1 MIKVGNSYRYSGCLH
16 LHTTHSDGSKPLSQI
31 IPIAQREKLDFLLVT
46 DHMTIAAREEGLQGW
61 HDSLLVGIG
70 YEHNDPADTHH
81 YLIFGSSKTY
91 APSLSAQGYVS
102 AAKSE
107 NALGIIAHPDE
118 VRRKKKYPPYPWTDW
133 SVEGFDGIEIWN
145 QMSEWTERVTNWNI
159 LPSGLHQPWSLI
171 RPPAATLARWDE
183 RAQNGKCV
191 GVAGADAHAFRVMI
205 GPFTLHVFPYRKHFR
220 ALRTVVHLTEPLSQD
235 AETAL
240 RQLYEAIRAGQV
252 WFGNRLYGGFE
263 NSKIE
268 LNSSR
273 ENDKVSQQV
282 KLTSDLQ
289 FQIAIP
295 RVATLRIIKDGTCIQ
310 ESEGDK
316 LNFPVTE
323 IGSYRIE
330 CWLGERAWFF
340 TNHFRVVA

>member
-159 LPSGLHQPWSLI
+159 LPSGLHQSWSLI

-235 AETAL
+235 SHVAL

-252 WFGNRLYGGFE
+252 WFGNRLLGAFE
-263 NSKIE
+263 EATVEVISA
-268 LNSSR
+268 SR
-273 ENDKVSQQV
+273 SVAITDQIKLKPDLHFKVV
-282 KLTSDLQ
+282 LPHMTSIGL
-289 FQIAIP
+289 
-295 RVATLRIIKDGTCIQ
+295 IKDGTCIL
-310 ESEGDK
+310 ESEDDRLTIPITSVG
-316 LNFPVTE
+316 L
-323 IGSYRIE
+323 YRLQF
-330 CWLGERAWFF
+330 WLGERAWFF
-340 TNHFRVVA
+340 TNHFRVIA